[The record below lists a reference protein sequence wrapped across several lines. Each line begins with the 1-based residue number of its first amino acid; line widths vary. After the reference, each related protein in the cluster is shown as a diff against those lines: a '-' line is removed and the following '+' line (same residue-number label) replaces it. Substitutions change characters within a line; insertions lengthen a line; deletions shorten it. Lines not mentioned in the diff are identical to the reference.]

1 MIFYSLGKNILYRE
15 ELQFDTYRLSYSSLV
30 IHISATEAALYR
42 IYIKS
47 VVPTFYFYETL
58 LKILNIIN
66 NKFLNILNLNFFFNT
81 CNIYLN

>member
-15 ELQFDTYRLSYSSLV
+15 ELQFDTYRLSYSSLI

-66 NKFLNILNLNFFFNT
+66 NKFLNILNFFLKSQFF
-81 CNIYLN
+81 L